1 MAILTYKFETR
12 WVPGSMSTGEDFDL
26 RMQSKLQVRSWVGF
40 NSLHGYDRRRVV
52 APPDPN
58 LTYYHP

>member
-1 MAILTYKFETR
+1 
-12 WVPGSMSTGEDFDL
+12 MSTGEDFDL